1 MPFFTPGTVI
11 LTPAGERVIDDL
23 RVGDSVMTRDRG
35 AQAIRWIGRRTLD
48 YAHLVSNPHL
58 RPVLLRQASLAAG
71 LPERDLMVSPNHR
84 VLIEKE
90 RTALFFS
97 EREVLVAA
105 KHIVN
110 AKGIRQVDV
119 LGVTYVHFMCARHEV
134 VMANGIWAESFH
146 TVDRSLGAVG
156 NAQRAEI
163 FEIFPELRATQS
175 PEAERKARVRSR
187 DIVMDH
193 ER

>member
-1 MPFFTPGTVI
+1 MI

-84 VLIEKE
+84 VRIEKE